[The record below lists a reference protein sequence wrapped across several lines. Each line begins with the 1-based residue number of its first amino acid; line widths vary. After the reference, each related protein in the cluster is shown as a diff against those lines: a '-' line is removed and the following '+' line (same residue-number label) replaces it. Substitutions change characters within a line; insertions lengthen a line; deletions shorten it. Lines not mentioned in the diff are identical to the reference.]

1 MATKKI
7 TYDKAFYRS
16 LLLKSVPFKQG
27 DRTLDDA
34 TATAVLLLSAK
45 YTKITESFNALISD
59 AVKALKERDEK
70 YKDFDKKSQEFADM
84 ERIENQI
91 AEHDNWQEGQKDADG
106 NDIPR
111 PAMPSDEQVK
121 RAEELRNRDDREAFY
136 AAFASVKQAE
146 MDLRMKHAADEVDE
160 PSGLTSAELQGI
172 LRCIGTE
179 GTITLAV
186 AHPIT
191 GKYEW
196 SRRECLELL
205 AANFC

>member
-1 MATKKI
+1 MAKKI
-7 TYDKAFYRS
+7 IYDKAFYRS
-16 LLLKSVPFKQG
+16 LLIKSIPFKQG

-45 YTKITESFNALISD
+45 YTKLTENFNALISG
-59 AVKALKERDEK
+59 AVKALKEKDDK
-70 YKDFDKKSQEFADM
+70 YKDFDKKAQEFAEM
-84 ERIENQI
+84 KRIEAQI

-106 NDIPR
+106 NEIPR

-121 RAEELRNRDDREAFY
+121 QAEELRNRDDREAFY
-136 AAFASVKQAE
+136 AAYADLRQAE
-146 MDLRMKHAADEVDE
+146 IDLRMKHAADEVDE

-172 LRCIGTE
+172 LRCIGTD

-191 GKYEW
+191 GKCEW

>member
-1 MATKKI
+1 M
-7 TYDKAFYRS
+7 
-16 LLLKSVPFKQG
+16 LLL
-27 DRTLDDA
+27 L
-34 TATAVLLLSAK
+34 AK
-45 YTKITESFNALISD
+45 YAKLIESFNALIAD
-59 AVKALKERDEK
+59 AVKALKEKDEK
-70 YKDFDKKSQEFADM
+70 YKDFDKKAQEFAEM
-84 ERIENQI
+84 ERIEQQI
-91 AEHDNWQEGQKDADG
+91 SEHDNWQEGQKDADG
-106 NDIPR
+106 NDIPQ
-111 PAMPSDEQVK
+111 PPMPSDEQVK

-136 AAFASVKQAE
+136 AAYADLKQAE
-146 MDLRMKHAADEVDE
+146 IDLRMKHAADEVDE

-196 SRRECLELL
+196 SKRECLELL

>member
-1 MATKKI
+1 MAKKI

-59 AVKALKERDEK
+59 AVKALKEKDDK
-70 YKDFDKKSQEFADM
+70 YKDFDKKAQEFAEM
-84 ERIENQI
+84 ERIEAQI

-106 NDIPR
+106 NDIPQ
-111 PAMPSDEQVK
+111 PPMPSDEQIK
-121 RAEELRNRDDREAFY
+121 QAEELRERDDREAFY
-136 AAFASVKQAE
+136 VAFADLKQAE
-146 MDLRMKHAADEVDE
+146 IDLRMKHAADEVDE

-179 GTITLAV
+179 GAITLAV

>member
-1 MATKKI
+1 MAKKI

-27 DRTLDDA
+27 DRNLDDA

-70 YKDFDKKSQEFADM
+70 YKDFDKKAQEFAEM
-84 ERIENQI
+84 ERIEQQI
-91 AEHDNWQEGQKDADG
+91 AEHDNWQEGQKDTDG
-106 NDIPR
+106 NEIPR
-111 PAMPSDEQVK
+111 PAMPSDEQIK
-121 RAEELRNRDDREAFY
+121 RAEELRERDDRKAFY
-136 AAFASVKQAE
+136 AAYTDLKQAE
-146 MDLRMKHAADEVDE
+146 MDLRMKHANDEVDE
-160 PSGLTSAELQGI
+160 PSGLTSTELQGI
-172 LRCIGTE
+172 LRCVGTE

>member
-1 MATKKI
+1 MAKKI

-45 YTKITESFNALISD
+45 YTKITESFNALVTD
-59 AVKALKERDEK
+59 AVKALKEKDEK
-70 YKDFDKKSQEFADM
+70 YKDFDKKAQEFADM
-84 ERIENQI
+84 KRIENQI

-106 NDIPR
+106 NDIPQ
-111 PAMPSDEQVK
+111 PPMPSDEQIK
-121 RAEELRNRDDREAFY
+121 RAEELRERDDREAFY
-136 AAFASVKQAE
+136 AAFADLEQAE
-146 MDLRMKHAADEVDE
+146 IDLRMKHAADEVDE
-160 PSGLTSAELQGI
+160 PSGLSSAELQGI
-172 LRCIGTE
+172 LRCIGTD

-186 AHPIT
+186 PHPIT
-191 GKYEW
+191 NKYEW

>member
-1 MATKKI
+1 MAKKI

-45 YTKITESFNALISD
+45 YTKLTESFNALIAD
-59 AVKALKERDEK
+59 AVKALKEKDEK
-70 YKDFDKKSQEFADM
+70 YKDFDKKAQEFADM
-84 ERIENQI
+84 ERIEAQI
-91 AEHDNWQEGQKDADG
+91 AEHDNWTEGQKDADG

-111 PAMPSDEQVK
+111 PAMPSDEQIK
-121 RAEELRNRDDREAFY
+121 QAEELRERDDREAFY
-136 AAFASVKQAE
+136 VAFADLKQAE
-146 MDLRMKHAADEVDE
+146 IDLRMKHAADEVDE

-179 GTITLAV
+179 GAITLAV

-196 SRRECLELL
+196 SKRGFLELL
-205 AANFC
+205 AKCFC

>member
-1 MATKKI
+1 MAKKI

-16 LLLKSVPFKQG
+16 LLLKSIPFKQG

-45 YTKITESFNALISD
+45 YTKLTESFNALISD
-59 AVKALKERDEK
+59 AIKALKEKDDK
-70 YKDFDKKSQEFADM
+70 YKDFDKKAQEFADM
-84 ERIENQI
+84 ERIEQQI
-91 AEHDNWQEGQKDADG
+91 AEHDNWQGQKDADG
-106 NDIPR
+106 NEISR
-111 PAMPSDEQVK
+111 PAMPSDEQIK

-136 AAFASVKQAE
+136 AAFA
-146 MDLRMKHAADEVDE
+146 DLNKAKIDLQNKHAADEVDE
-160 PSGLTSAELQGI
+160 PSGLSSTELQGI
-172 LRCIGTE
+172 LRCIGTD

-186 AHPIT
+186 AHPMT

-196 SRRECLELL
+196 SRRACLELL

>member
-1 MATKKI
+1 MAKKI

-16 LLLKSVPFKQG
+16 LLIKSIPFKQG

-45 YTKITESFNALISD
+45 YIKITESFNALISD

-70 YKDFDKKSQEFADM
+70 YKDFDKKAQEFAEM

-91 AEHDNWQEGQKDADG
+91 AEHDNWTDGQKDAEG
-106 NDIPR
+106 NDIPQ
-111 PAMPSDEQVK
+111 PPMPSDEQIK
-121 RAEELRNRDDREAFY
+121 RAEELRERDDREAFY
-136 AAFASVKQAE
+136 AAYADLKQAE
-146 MDLRMKHAADEVDE
+146 IDLRMKHAGDEIEE
-160 PSGLTSAELQGI
+160 PSGLASAELQGI

-179 GTITLAV
+179 GTIPLAV

-191 GKYEW
+191 NKYEW
-196 SRRECLELL
+196 SKRECLELL

>member
-1 MATKKI
+1 MPKKI

-16 LLLKSVPFKQG
+16 LLIKSIPFKQG

-45 YTKITESFNALISD
+45 YTKLTENFNALISD
-59 AVKALKERDEK
+59 AVKALKEKDDK
-70 YKDFDKKSQEFADM
+70 YKDFDKKAQEFADM
-84 ERIENQI
+84 KRIEAQI
-91 AEHDNWQEGQKDADG
+91 AEHDNWTEGQKDADG

-121 RAEELRNRDDREAFY
+121 RAKELRERDDREAFY
-136 AAFASVKQAE
+136 SAYADLKQAE
-146 MDLRMKHAADEVDE
+146 IDLRIKHAGDEVDE
-160 PSGLTSAELQGI
+160 PSGLSSAELQGI
-172 LRCIGTE
+172 LRCIGTD

-196 SRRECLELL
+196 SRRECLELR
-205 AANFC
+205 ATNFC

>member
-1 MATKKI
+1 MAKKI

-34 TATAVLLLSAK
+34 AATAVLLLSAK
-45 YTKITESFNALISD
+45 YAKLIESFNALIAD
-59 AVKALKERDEK
+59 AVKALKEKDEK
-70 YKDFDKKSQEFADM
+70 YKDFDKKAQEFAEM
-84 ERIENQI
+84 ERIEAQI

-106 NDIPR
+106 NEIPR

-136 AAFASVKQAE
+136 AAYADLKQAE
-146 MDLRMKHAADEVDE
+146 MDLRMKHANDEVDE
-160 PSGLTSAELQGI
+160 PSGLTSTELQGI

-179 GTITLAV
+179 GAITLAV

-205 AANFC
+205 ATNFC

>member
-1 MATKKI
+1 MPKKI

-16 LLLKSVPFKQG
+16 LLIKSIPFKQG

-45 YTKITESFNALISD
+45 YPKLTENVNALISD
-59 AVKALKERDEK
+59 AVKALKEKDDK
-70 YKDFDKKSQEFADM
+70 YKDFDKKAQEFADM
-84 ERIENQI
+84 KRIEAQI
-91 AEHDNWQEGQKDADG
+91 AEHDNWTEGQKDADG

-121 RAEELRNRDDREAFY
+121 RAKELRERADREAFY
-136 AAFASVKQAE
+136 VAYADLKQAE
-146 MDLRMKHAADEVDE
+146 IDLRMKHADDEVDE
-160 PSGLTSAELQGI
+160 PSGLSSAELQGI
-172 LRCIGTE
+172 LRCIGTD

>member
-1 MATKKI
+1 MAKKI

-45 YTKITESFNALISD
+45 YTKLTESFNALISD
-59 AVKALKERDEK
+59 AVKTLKEKDDK
-70 YKDFDKKSQEFADM
+70 YKDFDKKAQEFAEM
-84 ERIENQI
+84 ERIEAQI

-106 NDIPR
+106 NEIPR
-111 PAMPSDEQVK
+111 PAMPSDEQIK
-121 RAEELRNRDDREAFY
+121 RAEELRNRDDRKAFY
-136 AAFASVKQAE
+136 AAYADLKQAE
-146 MDLRMKHAADEVDE
+146 IDLRMKHAADEVDE
-160 PSGLTSAELQGI
+160 PSGLTSTELQGI
-172 LRCIGTE
+172 LRCVGTE
-179 GTITLAV
+179 GVITLAV

-191 GKYEW
+191 NKYEW
-196 SRRECLELL
+196 SRREYLELL